1 MRRRIIDMEDRVGSR
16 DSQAPIDIFPTPAFK
31 VANTLSNL
39 AGKRVIKSLS
49 GMVAQARWLPIK
61 LRLTGLKLYRAA
73 AYAEHL

>member
-1 MRRRIIDMEDRVGSR
+1 MAKYGGSGR
-16 DSQAPIDIFPTPAFK
+16 NFAYAVARNNAALRTTPLFK

-39 AGKRVIKSLS
+39 PGKRLIKSVS

-61 LRLTGLKLYRAA
+61 LRLTGLKLYRAT